1 MKKEIKL
8 APGVIVDADGVLR
21 NKSGKRVNY
30 NGEEII
36 EIDAKAYMRAMEL
49 KLYSGLFIFL
59 AFVPASIFIGELK
72 DPAFPLSDEDRI
84 LVLLCFCA
92 FIGIAGVL
100 KFLSN
105 WKRCYAKKSNYI
117 VSLPK
122 SSVKGLDEAASVLG
136 VVDYTK
142 AYLDRDGDGIVLLT
156 EAFTSSED
164 DVLEKIQKVDAAFSM
179 TDFKDYV
186 ENVFTIVQS
195 AWSHNDYKKL
205 RPYESDVLYLRHKLR
220 IESMIDGG
228 VTNKRTN
235 VRVKGLLLKD
245 FLVTGSIE
253 TLVVVL
259 TANMKVEDK
268 EGMYITENGDIPY
281 ILKFIRK
288 RGVKTK
294 KEFHRLA
301 SNCPNCGAVIDV
313 DADGVCKYCD
323 TSLVSGETEWVLSE
337 IRNIKISGM

>member
-21 NKSGKRVNY
+21 NKEGNRVNHK
-30 NGEEII
+30 GEEII

-49 KLYSGLFIFL
+49 KMYSIVVFAVAFFVASMFIGMISDPG
-59 AFVPASIFIGELK
+59 VPATQEEIRIFVLGVGSLTTFGIVLR
-72 DPAFPLSDEDRI
+72 AFS
-84 LVLLCFCA
+84 
-92 FIGIAGVL
+92 G
-100 KFLSN
+100 
-105 WKRCYAKKSNYI
+105 WKRCFAKKSRYI

-142 AYLDRDGDGIVLLT
+142 AYLDRDGDGTVLLT
-156 EAFTSSED
+156 EAYTSSEEE
-164 DVLEKIQKVDAAFSM
+164 VVEKIKKADSAFSM
-179 TDFKDYV
+179 SDFKDYA

-195 AWSHNDYKKL
+195 AWSQNDYKKL

-220 IESMIDGG
+220 IESMIDAGI
-228 VTNKRTN
+228 TNKRTN
-235 VRVKGLLLKD
+235 VRVKGLLIKD
-245 FLVTGSIE
+245 FVVTGSIE

-259 TANMKVEDK
+259 TANMRVEDE
-268 EGMYITENGDIPY
+268 EGMYITENGDVPY

-313 DADGVCKYCD
+313 DDDGICKYCD